1 MTEKY
6 QMQIANFGNVSQEKN
21 PRILATDY
29 MMYKIGRL
37 TVSNLH
43 RSILDGLVENI
54 DNLSPT
60 MACLVPFKTK
70 LLLANSQSNK
80 TFNLME

>member
-1 MTEKY
+1 MTKKY
-6 QMQIANFGNVSQEKN
+6 PMEVANFGNVSQEKN

-60 MACLVPFKTK
+60 MACLVPCKTK
-70 LLLANSQSNK
+70 FLLAKSQSNK